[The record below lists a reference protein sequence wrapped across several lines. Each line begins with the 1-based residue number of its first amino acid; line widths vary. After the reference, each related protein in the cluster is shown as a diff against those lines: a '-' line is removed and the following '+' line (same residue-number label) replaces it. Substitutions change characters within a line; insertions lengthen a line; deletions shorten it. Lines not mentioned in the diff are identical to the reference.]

1 MKISVR
7 GQQAKFVI
15 YTKKRYKYSVFIPL
29 QFCNVKVAKDS
40 YFLANNTALIA
51 QTSVIGDATYR

>member
-7 GQQAKFVI
+7 RQQAKFVI
-15 YTKKRYKYSVFIPL
+15 YTKKDKYSVFILL
-29 QFCNVKVAKDS
+29 QFCNVKVTQDS

-51 QTSVIGDATYR
+51 QISAIGDATYR